1 MNRGVLKWYEAS
13 SKAFVHDGQNQLRL
27 QRQLFTVDRSRYVFN
42 EFCSRQIKSYKSV
55 NRNTIRVPVK
65 KNYLITINRG
75 VRNKYET
82 SSKVF
87 VHDGQNRLS
96 FQRQLFIAGV
106 TLITVTYICKYIWVK
121 GLVILTHNLKEV

>member
-13 SKAFVHDGQNQLRL
+13 SKAVVHDGQNQLKL

-65 KNYLITINRG
+65 KIYLITIISFG
-75 VRNKYET
+75 T
-82 SSKVF
+82 SM
-87 VHDGQNRLS
+87 
-96 FQRQLFIAGV
+96 RQVQMFLYMMDRTG
-106 TLITVTYICKYIWVK
+106 
-121 GLVILTHNLKEV
+121 

>member
-42 EFCSRQIKSYKSV
+42 ELCSRQIKSYISV

-65 KNYLITINRG
+65 KIYLITINRG
-75 VRNKYET
+75 VRYET
-82 SSKVF
+82 SSNVF

-96 FQRQLFIAGV
+96 FQR
-106 TLITVTYICKYIWVK
+106 
-121 GLVILTHNLKEV
+121 